1 MKSSVWINSAAHIA
15 LAVGCAGMAAP
26 ALAQNTAPQAAS
38 PEPETIIVTAQK
50 RDQDILEVP
59 TAVTVISPTTIEA
72 AQVTNFTDIT
82 RVSPSLTVNEQGN
95 SASSSV
101 SIRGIGTFSFSTS
114 TEPAVSIVVDGV
126 ALLQQGQ
133 AFGGGLN
140 DIAQIEVL
148 RGPQDSLFGKNASAG
163 VVSIT
168 TKSPTADLS
177 GYVEGVLTN
186 DDETRVS
193 AMLSGPVGAN
203 AGFRINGFYSD
214 REGYINNLTNGNR
227 LNGAES
233 YGVGGKFVYG
243 SGILDLTLSGNYS
256 NTKSNGNAPTYY
268 YVQPGT
274 TQNGSPVDLTG
285 IEPGAGNNNVRFSD
299 DPIADSFQYLLSAKA
314 DLDLGFA
321 TLTSVTAYQRWKLD
335 TGSDLD
341 FSAAPTLYQGG
352 PYNTTQLSQELRLT
366 SASSGPFEYLVG
378 LFYADGNTDRQFIRT
393 APSFL
398 TFLRQNWDST
408 ASTESYAAFG
418 QLGYNFS
425 PATKLTLGGRINN
438 ETVGV
443 FYRDNRPATPIV
455 YEDERSDT
463 AVTGKASLQHFI
475 TNDVMVYASIAKG
488 YKGQAYDISSGFNQ
502 SRIDN
507 LVKPENSIS
516 YETGVKGR
524 FWDNRGSFSVT
535 GFWTD
540 YDDFQAQSAEF
551 VAGAPQFILKNVGKL
566 RTKGIE
572 FEGSIRPVAGLNLYG
587 SAAYIDAKIQEFPGA
602 SCYPGQTVAQGCVA
616 IPGTTTFVQDLAGA
630 DLGNSPDFKFNVGG
644 IYEAPIQGSEINA
657 YMSMNYTWQD
667 EVNFSLD
674 RNPLTKF
681 DAYGIANASV
691 GFRNTGA
698 VNWDLSFF
706 VNNLFNKAYLT
717 SITDYT
723 GNGYSAPTLIQ
734 QVPRNYKRYVGV
746 RLRVGFG
753 ASN

>member
-1 MKSSVWINSAAHIA
+1 MCSFLRFSVASAA
-15 LAVGCAGMAAP
+15 LAAACAVATPGFAQSAAP
-26 ALAQNTAPQAAS
+26 EAGAGS
-38 PEPETIIVTAQK
+38 EPEAIIVTAQK
-50 RDQDILEVP
+50 REQDILEVP
-59 TAVTVISPTTIEA
+59 AAVSVINSAVLNT
-72 AQVTNFTDIT
+72 AQVTQFSDIT

-140 DIAQIEVL
+140 DIAQVEVL

-163 VVSIT
+163 VVNIT
-168 TKSPTADLS
+168 TKNPTRDLS

-193 AMLSGPVGAN
+193 AMLSGPIGQN
-203 AGFRINGFYSD
+203 AGFRLNGFYSD
-214 REGYINNLTNGNR
+214 REGYINNLTNGHR

-233 YGVGGKFVYG
+233 YGFGGKFTYG
-243 SGILDLTLSGNYS
+243 AGNLDLTLSGNYS

-268 YVQPGT
+268 YVTPGA
-274 TQNGSPVDLTG
+274 TQNGAAIDLRG
-285 IEPGAGNNNVRFSD
+285 IRPGVGNDNVRFD
-299 DPIADSFQYLLSAKA
+299 GDPRADSFQYLLSAKA

-321 TLTSVTAYQRWKLD
+321 TLTSVSAYQRWKLES
-335 TGSDLD
+335 GQDLD

-352 PYNTTQLSQELRLT
+352 PYDATMFSQELRLT
-366 SASSGPFEYLVG
+366 SRGASPFEYMVG
-378 LFYADGNTDRQFIRT
+378 LFYADGNTDRRFIRS

-398 TFLRQNWDST
+398 SFLRQDWDST

-418 QLGYNFS
+418 QLGYNFT
-425 PATKLTLGGRINN
+425 PTTKLTLGGRVNR

-443 FYRDNRPATPIV
+443 FFRDNRLATPVV
-455 YEDERSDT
+455 YEDQRSDT
-463 AVTGKASLQHFI
+463 AVTGKASLQQFVS
-475 TNDVMVYASIAKG
+475 DEVMVYAAIAKG

-507 LVKPENSIS
+507 LVKPEHSVS
-516 YETGVKGR
+516 YEVGMKGR
-524 FWDNRGSFSVT
+524 FWGNRGSFAIT

-551 VAGAPQFILKNVGKL
+551 IAGAPQFILKNVGKL

-572 FEGSIRPVAGLNLYG
+572 FEGSIRATPNLNLYG
-587 SAAYIDAKIQEFPGA
+587 SAAYVDAKIREFPGA

-616 IPGTTTFVQDLAGA
+616 IPGTTTFVQDLAGVGLA
-630 DLGNSPDFKFNVGG
+630 NSPDFKFNVGG
-644 IYEAPIQGSEINA
+644 VYEAPIQGTEINA
-657 YMSMNYTWQD
+657 YMSANYAWQD
-667 EVNFSLD
+667 DVNFSLD

-681 DAYGIANASV
+681 DAYGIANASI
-691 GFRNTGA
+691 GLRSTGA

-734 QVPRNYKRYVGV
+734 QVPRNYQRYVGV